1 MAAKKAT
8 SNSETGGE
16 PTGGL
21 FFAEEQ
27 QLSQEDILFPEAELA
42 LKMWTELLVTG
53 GTQIP
58 VYSLHCTESGT
69 QVLAGLVAFCL

>member
-1 MAAKKAT
+1 MLPDMAAKKAT

-27 QLSQEDILFPEAELA
+27 QLSQEDILLPEAELA

-53 GTQIP
+53 NPNPRIFAA
-58 VYSLHCTESGT
+58 LH
-69 QVLAGLVAFCL
+69 